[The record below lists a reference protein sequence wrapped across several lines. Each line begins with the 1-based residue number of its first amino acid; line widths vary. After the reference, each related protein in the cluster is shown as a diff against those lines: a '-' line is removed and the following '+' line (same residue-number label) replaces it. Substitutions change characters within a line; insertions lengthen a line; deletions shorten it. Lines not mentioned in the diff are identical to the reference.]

1 MERLP
6 FVLRFGQE
14 TAQKP
19 FSDAERET
27 LLQTLA
33 VPATPATPAWRRSWS
48 CIRASCDS
56 AL

>member
-19 FSDAERET
+19 LSDAERET

-33 VPATPATPAWRRSWS
+33 A
-48 CIRASCDS
+48 
-56 AL
+56 ALMYKSTGLGKRNFL